1 MSVIRWVVSALLA
14 AIALSSPV
22 AALEF
27 VVTRLDD
34 PAPDGCI
41 AGDCSLREAVI
52 TANQLSGP
60 DRILLPAGLVILSR
74 TTGGS
79 GASVGDLDLLDAVEI
94 IGSGAETTVILASP
108 DNRHFNVT
116 PGVVATIRQLR
127 LDGGR
132 AQFGGAILDNGSLTL
147 EDAILTS
154 NQATGDGGALRS
166 AAGTPAIVRRVQ
178 FIGNSTAGNGG
189 AIFSGSGAHV
199 SDSLFDDNSALRGGA
214 IYGYDLRVRASLF
227 TDNTGIA
234 GGGAI
239 YGAPGSSA
247 SYAEIVGSTF
257 VGNQAGSK
265 SLGGALHLAHGF
277 AVTSSTFSANSAG
290 ADGAIHTGN
299 ANLGERRI
307 VASTFTGNNAS
318 GPGSAVHYASANNAH
333 LMLFNNIVSG
343 SCFRNGAGSG
353 GFRGDGN
360 VESPGNSCA
369 LGGGQNLVNVG
380 AAALALG
387 VLTDN
392 GGSTPTHAPAANSV
406 AVGAGSQA
414 ECERLDQRGR
424 VRHDGD
430 CDAGSVEVGALD
442 DVLFRNGFGL

>member
-1 MSVIRWVVSALLA
+1 MSIIRRVASTLLA
-14 AIALSSPV
+14 IAGLPLPA
-22 AALEF
+22 AALDF

-60 DRILLPAGLVILSR
+60 DRIQLPAGLYILSR
-74 TTGGS
+74 TSGGS
-79 GASVGDLDLLDAVEI
+79 GAAVGDLDLLDAVEI
-94 IGSGAETTVILASP
+94 SGVSADTTVILASQ

-116 PGVVATIRQLR
+116 PGTVATIRQLR

-166 AAGTPAIVRRVQ
+166 AAGAPTIVRRVQ
-178 FIGNSTAGNGG
+178 FIGNSTAGDGG

-199 SDSLFDDNSALRGGA
+199 SDSHFDGNSALRGGA
-214 IYGYDLRVRASLF
+214 IYGYDLRVRNSLLE
-227 TDNTGIA
+227 DNTGIA

-239 YGAPGSSA
+239 YGAAGSSA

-290 ADGAIHTGN
+290 AGGAIHTGN

-307 VASTFTGNNAS
+307 AASTFAGNSAS
-318 GPGSAVHYASANNAH
+318 GPGSALHFASTNNLH
-333 LMLFNNIVSG
+333 LTLVNNIVAG
-343 SCFRNGAGSG
+343 SCFRNGAGTG
-353 GFRGDGN
+353 TFQGQGN

-369 LGGGQNLVNVG
+369 LGSGQNLVNVS
-380 AAALALG
+380 AAALGLG
-387 VLTDN
+387 GLADN
-392 GGSTPTHAPAANSV
+392 GGPTPTRAPAAGSV
-406 AVGAGSQA
+406 ATGAGHQPA
-414 ECERLDQRGR
+414 CERLDQRGY
-424 VRHDGD
+424 VRHDDD

-442 DVLFRNGFGL
+442 DVLFKNGFQR